1 MLRHHYDRAGHYR
14 RVDRVGVVGMSDMD
28 LDEEK
33 PAEKSREADS
43 KIHDRAMRRFDESIL
58 PQMPV
63 RELALLARRFA
74 DIPGAMWE
82 GAVGDA
88 YGGESIK
95 LEFPKLQR
103 RLRKLENDFRQN
115 RIEPDFRPSGG
126 QSDAETADTLD
137 GLYRADARFFKAQQA
152 RDNARSEAA
161 KGGFGAYRLCNDWAD
176 PLDKDS
182 DYQRV
187 NPASLIADADQSVFF
202 GPSTLYDK
210 SDAKFAFVLTGWSE
224 EAFKEEYPDAEH
236 TSWPEGV
243 TKRAYSWYRPDT
255 IAVCEYYEIEDK
267 DEYVLIFTQET
278 SNEEQRH
285 WQKDMSN
292 EDIKDL
298 RDQGFKMRKR
308 KAQRRRCHK
317 YILSGAELL
326 DDCGYIAG
334 GNIPIVPVYGER
346 AYVDGV
352 EWFRGVVQQNMD
364 MVRVFNAVMSSLYE
378 ITTLAPYERPIF
390 AAEQMP
396 PNLADMWAR
405 GNIDRHP
412 YALVNPLIDPGTG
425 NIAAAGP
432 VGKVETPQVPAT
444 LAAMVEMLNGLFA
457 EDDQNPEEV
466 KANTSADAM
475 DIAAARVDAKSGVFL
490 DNDRQST
497 QRGGELYLAM
507 ACDVYVEPGRIV
519 ETMTEDGDDGEATLH
534 EDYSDNGELK
544 VRNNFAEGRYKV
556 VADVAETTTTRRDR
570 TVKQM
575 LTYAEVSVAAQDME
589 GAQAALITAGLNMDG
604 EGIGDFQDWQRARA
618 LKLGLVKPN
627 EDEQR
632 AAQEEAQSQEPDMQQ
647 ELVKAQ
653 LELASAQ
660 TQKALTAAGLD
671 QAKIQETMASAG
683 LKFAQAQ
690 AVGGPESAPEAPSGL
705 QAANDDAKRV
715 SELARADLH
724 TAQADKIRA
733 DIPIQRIKTGHAI
746 EMERRAADREERQ
759 AG

>member
-1 MLRHHYDRAGHYR
+1 MADAATLEDDTPAQ
-14 RVDRVGVVGMSDMD
+14 SDD
-28 LDEEK
+28 TLVEVHE
-33 PAEKSREADS
+33 
-43 KIHDRAMRRFDESIL
+43 RAMRRFDDHAL

-74 DIPGAMWE
+74 DIPGAAWE
-82 GAVGDA
+82 GAIGDA
-88 YGGESIK
+88 YGGDAPK
-95 LEFPKLQR
+95 LEFPKLKR
-103 RLRKLENDFRQN
+103 ALRKLENDFRQN

-126 QSDAETADTLD
+126 DSDNDTADTLD

-161 KGGFGAYRLCNDWAD
+161 KGGMGAYRLLNDWAD

-187 NPASLIADADQSVFF
+187 NPASLIADADQCVFF

-210 SDAKFAFVLTGWSE
+210 SDAKFAWVLTGWSE
-224 EAFKEEYPDAEH
+224 EAFKDEYPDARYVA
-236 TSWPEGV
+236 WPEAVPGAYRYDWF
-243 TKRAYSWYRPDT
+243 RAET

-267 DEYVLIFTQET
+267 DEWVLIFTQET
-278 SNEEQRH
+278 SEEEERH
-285 WQKDMSN
+285 WQKEISAD
-292 EDIKDL
+292 EIKTL
-298 RDQGFKMRKR
+298 RDRGFKQRKR
-308 KAQRRRCHK
+308 RAKRRRCRK
-317 YILSGAELL
+317 YVMSGAEVLE
-326 DDCGYIAG
+326 DCGYIAG

-352 EWFRGVVQQNMD
+352 EWFRGLVQQNMD

-390 AAEQMP
+390 LAEQMP
-396 PNLADMWAR
+396 KNLAEMWAR

-412 YALVNPLIDPGTG
+412 YALVNPAIDPATG
-425 NIAAAGP
+425 GYAATGP
-432 VGKVETPQVPAT
+432 IGKVETPQVPAT

-457 EDDQNPEEV
+457 EDDQDPDQV

-497 QRGGELYLAM
+497 QRAGELYLAM
-507 ACDVYVEPGRIV
+507 ACECYVEPGRKV

-544 VRNNFAEGRYKV
+544 VRNNFALGRYKV

-575 LTYAEVSVAAQDME
+575 LTYAEVSVQAQDME

-604 EGIGDFQDWQRARA
+604 EGIGDFQKWQRARA
-618 LKLGLVKPN
+618 LKLGLVEPN
-627 EDEQR
+627 EDEKQQAEQ
-632 AAQEEAQSQEPDMQQ
+632 AAQQQQPDPQ
-647 ELVKAQ
+647 AQ
-653 LELASAQ
+653 LIQSKIAVDQATVQEKGASA
-660 TQKALTAAGLD
+660 L
-671 QAKIQETMASAG
+671 
-683 LKFAQAQ
+683 LKTAQAQ
-690 AVGGPESAPEAPSGL
+690 AVGGPEAAPEAPSGFQHDPVEQVSKL
-705 QAANDDAKRV
+705 ASAKLNLAKAAHLSDDI
-715 SELARADLH
+715 H
-724 TAQADKIRA
+724 DK
-733 DIPIQRIKTGHAI
+733 RIKTGHQI
-746 EMERRAADREERQ
+746 EMERRAQDHAERESTSGN

>member
-1 MLRHHYDRAGHYR
+1 MADAATLDDDDAPTQ
-14 RVDRVGVVGMSDMD
+14 SDD
-28 LDEEK
+28 TLKEV
-33 PAEKSREADS
+33 
-43 KIHDRAMRRFDESIL
+43 HDRAMRRFDDAVL
-58 PQMPV
+58 PQLPV
-63 RELALLARRFA
+63 REMALVARRFA

-82 GAVGDA
+82 GAAGDQF
-88 YGGESIK
+88 GESIK
-95 LEFPKLQR
+95 LEFPKLKR
-103 RLRKLENDFRQN
+103 ALRKLDNDFRQN

-126 QSDAETADTLD
+126 DSDNETADTLD

-152 RDNARSEAA
+152 RDNARAEAA
-161 KGGFGAYRLCNDWAD
+161 KGGFGAYRLLNDWAD

-187 NPASLIADADQSVFF
+187 NPASLIADADQCVFF

-210 SDAKFAFVLTGWSE
+210 SDAKFAFVLTGWSV
-224 EAFKEEYPDAEH
+224 EAFKAEYGDDKAVSWPDA
-236 TSWPEGV
+236 TSRPWSYDWFRPE
-243 TKRAYSWYRPDT
+243 T

-267 DEYVLIFTQET
+267 DEWVLIFTQET
-278 SNEEQRH
+278 SEEEERH
-285 WQKDMSN
+285 WQKDISA
-292 EDIKDL
+292 EEIADL
-298 RDQGFKMRKR
+298 RNRGFKQRKR
-308 KAQRRRCHK
+308 KAKRRRCRK
-317 YILSGAELL
+317 YVMSGAEVL

-352 EWFRGVVQQNMD
+352 EWFRGLVQQNMD

-390 AAEQMP
+390 LAEQMP
-396 PNLADMWAR
+396 KNLADMWAR

-412 YALVNPLIDPGTG
+412 YALVNPVLDPVTG
-425 NIAAAGP
+425 GIAAMGP
-432 VGKVETPQVPAT
+432 IGKVETPQVPAT

-457 EDDQNPEEV
+457 EDDQDPDQV

-507 ACDVYVEPGRIV
+507 ACEVYVEPGRTV
-519 ETMTEDGDDGEATLH
+519 ETMTEDGDDGEAVLH
-534 EDYSDNGELK
+534 EDYSDGGELK
-544 VRNNFAEGRYKV
+544 VRNNFATGRYKV

-575 LTYAEVSVAAQDME
+575 LTFAEVCVSAQDM
-589 GAQAALITAGLNMDG
+589 GTAQAALVTAGMNMDG
-604 EGIGDFQDWQRARA
+604 EGINEFQDWLRTTKA
-618 LKLGLVKPN
+618 LPIGLVKPN
-627 EDEQR
+627 EDEKRQ
-632 AAQEEAQSQEPDMQQ
+632 AEEASQNQQPDPEQQ
-647 ELVKAQ
+647 LVQAQ
-653 LELASAQ
+653 LQLVSAQ
-660 TQKALTAAGLD
+660 AQKAMTAAGLD
-671 QAKIQETMASAG
+671 QAKIQEAMASAG

-690 AVGGPESAPEAPSGL
+690 AVGGPEAAPAVPDGL

-715 SELARADLH
+715 GDLARADLH

-733 DIPIQRIKTGHAI
+733 EIPMQRIKTGHQI
-746 EMERRAADREERQ
+746 EMERRAQDQAERTS
-759 AG
+759 AA

>member
-1 MLRHHYDRAGHYR
+1 MTDLNDAGIPPE
-14 RVDRVGVVGMSDMD
+14 D
-28 LDEEK
+28 
-33 PAEKSREADS
+33 KSTEADS
-43 KIHDRAMRRFDESIL
+43 KIHDRAMRRFDESVL

-63 RELALLARRFA
+63 RELALMARRFA

-82 GAVGDA
+82 GSVGDA
-88 YGGESIK
+88 YGKDAIK
-95 LEFPKLQR
+95 LEFPKLKR
-103 RLRKLENDFRQN
+103 ALRKLENDFRQN

-126 QSDAETADTLD
+126 ASDRETADTLD
-137 GLYRADARFFKAQQA
+137 SLYRADAKFFKAQQA

-224 EAFKEEYPDAEH
+224 EAFKEEYPDAQY
-236 TSWPEGV
+236 TGWPDANKRSWV
-243 TKRAYSWYRPDT
+243 YDWFRPDT
-255 IAVCEYYEIEDK
+255 IAVCEYYEVEDR
-267 DEYVLIFTQET
+267 DENVLIFTQET
-278 SNEEQRH
+278 SGEEERY
-285 WQKDMSN
+285 WQKDLSAQ
-292 EDIKDL
+292 DIKDL
-298 RDQGFKMRKR
+298 RDRGFTQRKR
-308 KAQRRRCHK
+308 KAKRRRCHK
-317 YILSGAELL
+317 YIMSGAEVLE
-326 DDCGYIAG
+326 DCGYIAG

-352 EWFRGVVQQNMD
+352 EWFRGIVQQNMD

-390 AAEQMP
+390 TAEQMP
-396 PNLADMWAR
+396 PNLAEMWAR

-412 YALVNPLIDPGTG
+412 YALVNPLLNPVDGS
-425 NIAAAGP
+425 IAAAGP

-475 DIAAARVDAKSGVFL
+475 DIAAARVDAKSGIFL

-497 QRGGELYLAM
+497 QRAGELYLAM
-507 ACDVYVEPGRIV
+507 ACEVYVEPGRVV

-534 EDYSDNGELK
+534 EDYSDAGELK
-544 VRNNFAEGRYKV
+544 VRNNFQQGRYKV

-604 EGIGDFQDWQRARA
+604 EGINDFQDWQRARA

-632 AAQEEAQSQEPDMQQ
+632 QAEEEAQAQGPDVQQ
-647 ELVKAQ
+647 Q
-653 LELASAQ
+653 LLEKQMEKLAAE

-671 QAKIQETMASAG
+671 QAKIQQVMADAN
-683 LKFAQAQ
+683 LKVAQAE
-690 AVGGPESAPEAPSGL
+690 AVGGPEAVPQAPSGL
-705 QAANDDAKRV
+705 DAANDDAKRV
-715 SELARADLH
+715 SEYARADLH
-724 TAQADKIRA
+724 SAQAEKIRSE
-733 DIPIQRIKTGHAI
+733 IPMQRIKTGRELDLAERAQDHA
-746 EMERRAADREERQ
+746 ERQ
-759 AG
+759 TA

>member
-1 MLRHHYDRAGHYR
+1 VTEDNPETLVNEEAPRQDDEALRK
-14 RVDRVGVVGMSDMD
+14 
-28 LDEEK
+28 L
-33 PAEKSREADS
+33 
-43 KIHDRAMRRFDESIL
+43 HDRAMRSFDDAVL
-58 PQMPV
+58 PQLPV
-63 RELALLARRFA
+63 RELALIARRFA

-82 GAVGDA
+82 GAAGDQF
-88 YGGESIK
+88 GDSIK
-95 LEFPKLQR
+95 LEFPKLKR
-103 RLRKLENDFRQN
+103 ALRKLENDFRQN

-126 QSDAETADTLD
+126 TSDNETADTLD
-137 GLYRADARFFKAQQA
+137 GLYRADNRFFKGQQA

-161 KGGFGAYRLCNDWAD
+161 KGGFGAYRLLNDWAD

-210 SDAKFAFVLTGWSE
+210 SDAKFAFVLSGWSE
-224 EAFKEEYPDAEH
+224 EAFKEEYPDAQYV
-236 TSWPEGV
+236 TWPDA
-243 TKRAYSWYRPDT
+243 TTRRWSYDWFRPDT

-267 DEYVLIFTQET
+267 DEWVLIFTQEV
-278 SNEEQRH
+278 SEEEERH
-285 WQKDMSN
+285 WQKDISA

-298 RDQGFKMRKR
+298 RERGFKMRKR
-308 KAQRRRCHK
+308 KAKRRRCRK
-317 YILSGAELL
+317 YILSGAEVL
-326 DDCGYIAG
+326 DDFGYIAG

-352 EWFRGVVQQNMD
+352 EWFRGLVQQNMD

-390 AAEQMP
+390 LAEQMP
-396 PNLADMWAR
+396 PNLATMWAR

-412 YALVNPLIDPGTG
+412 YALVNPALDPITG
-425 NIAAAGP
+425 GIAAMGP
-432 VGKVETPQVPAT
+432 IGKVETPQVPAT

-466 KANTSADAM
+466 KANVSADAM

-507 ACDVYVEPGRIV
+507 ACEVYVEPGRVV
-519 ETMTEDGDDGEATLH
+519 ETMTEDGDDGEAVLL

-544 VRNNFAEGRYKV
+544 VRNNFAAGRYKV

-575 LTYAEVSVAAQDME
+575 LNYAEVSVAAQDME

-604 EGIGDFQDWQRARA
+604 EGIADFQDWQRARA

-632 AAQEEAQSQEPDMQQ
+632 EAEEAAQNQQPDPTQ
-647 ELVKAQ
+647 ELIAKQ
-653 LELASAQ
+653 IEKISAD

-683 LKFAQAQ
+683 LKMAQAQ
-690 AVGGPESAPEAPSGL
+690 AVGGPESAPDAPSGL
-705 QAANDDAKRV
+705 QAANDEVEQVSKLAGAK
-715 SELARADLH
+715 LKL
-724 TAQADKIRA
+724 AQASKIDE
-733 DIPIQRIKTGHAI
+733 DIGHQRIRTGHDI
-746 EMERRAADREERQ
+746 EMERRQQDMAERQ
-759 AG
+759 SA

>member
-1 MLRHHYDRAGHYR
+1 MTDNPLTLA
-14 RVDRVGVVGMSDMD
+14 
-28 LDEEK
+28 EEK
-33 PAEKSREADS
+33 PVEKSREDDHV
-43 KIHDRAMRRFDESIL
+43 IHDRAMRRFDEAVL
-58 PQMPV
+58 PQLPV
-63 RELALLARRFA
+63 RELALTARRFA

-82 GAVGDA
+82 GAAGDQF
-88 YGGESIK
+88 GDSIK
-95 LEFPKLQR
+95 LEFPKLKR
-103 RLRKLENDFRQN
+103 ALRKLENDFREN
-115 RIEPDFRPSGG
+115 RIEPDYRPSGG
-126 QSDAETADTLD
+126 SSDAETADTLD
-137 GLYRADARFFKAQQA
+137 ALYRADAKFFKAQQA

-161 KGGFGAYRLCNDWAD
+161 KGGFGAYRLMNDWAD

-210 SDAKFAFVLTGWSE
+210 SDAKFAFVLTGWSP
-224 EAFKEEYPDAEH
+224 EAFKEEYPDAAY
-236 TSWPEGV
+236 TGWPDA
-243 TKRAYSWYRPDT
+243 TNRRWTYDWFRPDT

-267 DEYVLIFTQET
+267 DENVLIFTQDT
-278 SNEEQRH
+278 SGEEERH
-285 WQKDMSN
+285 WQKDMSAA
-292 EDIKDL
+292 DIQDM
-298 RDQGFKMRKR
+298 RDRGFKQRKR
-308 KAQRRRCHK
+308 KAKRRRCHK
-317 YILSGAELL
+317 YVLSGAEVLE
-326 DDCGYIAG
+326 DCGYIAG

-352 EWFRGVVQQNMD
+352 EWFRGLVQQNMD

-396 PNLADMWAR
+396 PHLATMWAR

-412 YALVNPLIDPGTG
+412 YALVNPLLDPVTG
-425 NIAAAGP
+425 GIAAAGP
-432 VGKVETPQVPAT
+432 IGKVETPQVPAT
-444 LAAMVEMLNGLFA
+444 LAAMVEMLNSLFA

-475 DIAAARVDAKSGVFL
+475 DIAAARVDAKSGIFL

-507 ACDVYVEPGRIV
+507 ACEVYVEPGRVV

-544 VRNNFAEGRYKV
+544 VRNNFADGRYKV

-575 LTYAEVSVAAQDME
+575 LNLASISVTAQDLE

-604 EGIGDFQDWQRARA
+604 EGIGDFQEWQRARA
-618 LKLGLVKPN
+618 LKMGLVKPN

-632 AAQEEAQSQEPDMQQ
+632 AAEEAAQAQQPDPQEKLI
-647 ELVKAQ
+647 EAQ
-653 LELASAQ
+653 LQKLGAD
-660 TQKALTAAGLD
+660 TQKAMTAAGLD
-671 QAKIQETMASAG
+671 KAKEILTY
-683 LKFAQAQ
+683 AQAQ
-690 AVGGPESAPEAPSGL
+690 AVGGPESAPEVPSGL
-705 QAANDDAKRV
+705 DAANDDAKRTGD
-715 SELARADLH
+715 LARADLH
-724 TAQADKIRA
+724 AAQADKIRA
-733 DIPIQRIKTGHAI
+733 EIPMQRIKTGHQI
-746 EMERRAADREERQ
+746 EMERRAQDHAEKV
-759 AG
+759 A

>member
-1 MLRHHYDRAGHYR
+1 MLWLFGASAGDYWRADG
-14 RVDRVGVVGMSDMD
+14 VGMAGMSDVD
-28 LDEEK
+28 DTDDI
-33 PAEKSREADS
+33 EKSNEDHNE
-43 KIHDRAMRRFDESIL
+43 IHERAMRRFDDAVM

-88 YGGESIK
+88 YGAESIK
-95 LEFPKLQR
+95 LEFPKLKR
-103 RLRKLENDFRQN
+103 ALRKLENDFRQN

-126 QSDAETADTLD
+126 KSDAQTADTLD
-137 GLYRADARFFKAQQA
+137 GLYRADAKFFKAQQA

-161 KGGFGAYRLCNDWAD
+161 KGGFGAYRLMNDWAD

-187 NPASLIADADQSVFF
+187 NPAYLIADADQSVFF

-210 SDAKFAFVLTGWSE
+210 SDAKFAFVLTGWSP
-224 EAFKEEYPDAEH
+224 EAFKEEYGDDKAVSWPDASDRRW
-236 TSWPEGV
+236 TYDWF
-243 TKRAYSWYRPDT
+243 RPDT
-255 IAVCEYYEIEDK
+255 VAVCEYYEVEDK
-267 DEYVLIFTQET
+267 DEWVLIFTQET
-278 SNEEQRH
+278 SEEEQRH
-285 WQKDMSN
+285 WQKDLTA
-292 EDIKDL
+292 EDIADL
-298 RDQGFKMRKR
+298 RAQGFKQRKR
-308 KAQRRRCHK
+308 KAKRRRCHK
-317 YILSGAELL
+317 YVLSGAEVLE
-326 DDCGYIAG
+326 DCGYIAG

-352 EWFRGVVQQNMD
+352 EWFRGLVQQNMD

-412 YALVNPLIDPGTG
+412 YALVNPLLNPNDGS
-425 NIAAAGP
+425 IAAAGP

-444 LAAMVEMLNGLFA
+444 LAAMVEMLNGLFS

-475 DIAAARVDAKSGVFL
+475 DIAAARVDAKSGIFL

-507 ACDVYVEPGRIV
+507 ACEVYVEPGRTV
-519 ETMTEDGDDGEATLH
+519 EVMTEDGDDGEEELH
-534 EDYSDNGELK
+534 KDVSDNGELK
-544 VRNNFAEGRYKV
+544 VVNNFAAGRYKV

-575 LTYAEVSVAAQDME
+575 LTYAEVSVQAQDME

-627 EDEQR
+627 EDEKAQAEQEAQQQGPDAQQQLAQAQMQLI
-632 AAQEEAQSQEPDMQQ
+632 AAQA
-647 ELVKAQ
+647 
-653 LELASAQ
+653 
-660 TQKALTAAGLD
+660 QKAMTAAGLD
-671 QAKIQETMASAG
+671 QAKIQQVMADAG
-683 LKFAQAQ
+683 LKVAQAT
-690 AVGGPESAPEAPSGL
+690 ALGGPEAAPQAPTGL
-705 QAANDDAKRV
+705 QAANDVAEIKQKD
-715 SELARADLH
+715 ARADLH
-724 TAQADKIRA
+724 YAQAAKLRE
-733 DIPIQRIKTGHAI
+733 DIPIQRIRTGHEISMA
-746 EMERRAADREERQ
+746 ERQ
-759 AG
+759 QDHAESQTG